1 MRELL
6 FGFVGAAA
14 LTMGSAASATI
25 NFGTP
30 TGNQGPTHTYTDG
43 SLSVQAAGYAS
54 NGGSATALY
63 GKNNGGD
70 ESGLGLAADP
80 SNQNEIYRNAFVQ
93 LDVSGL
99 FGNVSDVQF
108 LMGSTTLGEEWSVYG
123 SNSAGSFNLADLVI
137 GGANDEGVWHDLFSA
152 PGWGTYQFYDFV
164 SLGTNGQT
172 AGNVLLGEL
181 NATPSVPEPA
191 TWAMMLL
198 GFGAMG
204 VAVRRTRKTVTATQL
219 A

>member
-1 MRELL
+1 MRELFL
-6 FGFVGAAA
+6 GFVGAAA
-14 LTMGSAASATI
+14 LATGSMASATI

-30 TGNQGPTHTYTDG
+30 TGNQGTTHTYTDG
-43 SLSVQAAGYAS
+43 SLSVQATGYAS
-54 NGGSATALY
+54 NGGSTTALY
-63 GKNNGGD
+63 GKNLGGD

-80 SNQNEIYRNAFVQ
+80 ALQNEIYRNAFVQ
-93 LDVSGL
+93 LDVSAL
-99 FGNVSDVQF
+99 FGKVSAVSF
-108 LMGSTTLGEEWSVYG
+108 LMGSTTNGEQWSVYG
-123 SNSAGSFNLADLVI
+123 SNSAGSYNLGDLVI
-137 GGANDEGVWHDLFSA
+137 GGFNDEGVWHDLFNS

-204 VAVRRTRKTVTATQL
+204 VAVRRSRRKVAVAQL

>member
-1 MRELL
+1 MRELFL
-6 FGFVGAAA
+6 GFVGAAA
-14 LTMGSAASATI
+14 LATGSMASATI

-30 TGNQGPTHTYTDG
+30 TGNQGTTHTYTDG
-43 SLSVQAAGYAS
+43 SLSVQATGYAS
-54 NGGSATALY
+54 NGGSTTALY

-80 SNQNEIYRNAFVQ
+80 AMQNEIYRGSFVQ
-93 LDVSGL
+93 LDVSAL
-99 FGNVSDVQF
+99 FGKVSAVSF
-108 LMGSTTLGEEWSVYG
+108 LMGSTTLGEEWAVYG
-123 SNSAGSFNLADLVI
+123 SHTAGSFSTGNLAV
-137 GGANDEGVWHDLFSA
+137 GGFNDEGVWHSLFST
-152 PGWGTYQFYDFV
+152 PGWGTFQFYDFV
-164 SLGTNGQT
+164 SLGTNGQS

-204 VAVRRTRKTVTATQL
+204 VAVRRSRRKVAVAQL

>member
-1 MRELL
+1 MRELFL
-6 FGFVGAAA
+6 GFVGAAA
-14 LTMGSAASATI
+14 LATGSMASATI

-30 TGNQGPTHTYTDG
+30 TGNQGTTHTYTDG
-43 SLSVQAAGYAS
+43 SFSVQATGYAS
-54 NGGSATALY
+54 NGGSTTALY

-80 SNQNEIYRNAFVQ
+80 SNQDEIYRNAFVQ

-99 FGNVSDVQF
+99 IGNVSAVSF
-108 LMGSTTLGEEWSVYG
+108 LMGSTTQGEEWSVYG
-123 SNSAGSFNLADLVI
+123 SNTAGSYSLADLVV
-137 GGANDEGVWHDLFSA
+137 GGLNDEGVWHSLFSA

-164 SLGTNGQT
+164 SLGTNGT
-172 AGNVLLGEL
+172 TTGNVLLGEL

-204 VAVRRTRKTVTATQL
+204 VAVRRSRRKVAVAQL